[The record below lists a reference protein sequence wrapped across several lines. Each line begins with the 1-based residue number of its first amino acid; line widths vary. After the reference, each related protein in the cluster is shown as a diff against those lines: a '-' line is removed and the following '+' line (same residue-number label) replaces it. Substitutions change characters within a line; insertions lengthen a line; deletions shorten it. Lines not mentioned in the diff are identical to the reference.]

1 MGGER
6 TEPVGTGATERPR
19 WLLPGLAAT
28 AVGLALLALNLYGVL
43 FASLRAP
50 DAVGYRDF
58 AGSVTLPYAESI
70 ARLDAIPNGDAM
82 TLVTEATRIFHEGI
96 AHLDPDDVVRLGP
109 HRLHTTVP
117 VWENYLLFALAYL
130 KPDTYQD
137 YEFCSYRRTLERG
150 VGRCGQQSLALVDF
164 LSRRGLP
171 AGFVDLGGHT
181 VATAD
186 VGKGEWILLDP
197 DYGAV
202 IPFSIAQAE
211 KAPESVIPYYWN
223 DQVVRRQAFRVF
235 DAQDNKVMIGGPSV
249 RWKRACPAEQVAY
262 LLKWLLP
269 GVLVF
274 SGVLLLRVAR
284 RSGRG

>member
-1 MGGER
+1 MGSEH
-6 TEPVGTGATERPR
+6 TEPFGTGTSEGPS
-19 WLLPGLAAT
+19 WLLPGLAT
-28 AVGLALLALNLYGVL
+28 TVVGLALLALNLYGVF

-58 AGSVTLPYAESI
+58 AGSVTLPYAESV
-70 ARLDAIPNGDAM
+70 ARLEAIPDGDAVS
-82 TLVTEATRIFHEGI
+82 LVTQATRVIHEGI
-96 AHLDPDDVVRLGP
+96 AHLDPADVARFGP
-109 HRLHTTVP
+109 DRLHMTVP

-130 KPDTYQD
+130 KPDTYRD

-171 AGFVDLGGHT
+171 TGFVDLGGHT

-186 VGKGEWILLDP
+186 VGKGDWILLDP

-223 DQVVRRQAFRVF
+223 DQVVRRQAYRVF
-235 DAQDNKVMIGGPSV
+235 DAQDNKVMIGGPSA
-249 RWKRACPAEQVAY
+249 RWKRACPIEQVAY

-284 RSGRG
+284 RAGRG